1 MNELEGQ
8 VSIFDLDLPFGK
20 TCPEPLAVTKEKIS
34 GRLSKQSQASV
45 KTDWIFLDLRRANG
59 NMRGGWQEM
68 DGALLGGST
77 MLNTGVCP
85 NVERE
90 STLSQI
96 LQLNAPEKYFLSP
109 QACAGIIRRA
119 EKRGKTLP
127 DMLRAALMEV
137 VGLAGGLN
145 SIEEEPEPEMDSI
158 EEEYDE

>member
-1 MNELEGQ
+1 MQ
-8 VSIFDLDLPFGK
+8 QQISFLDSQFGK
-20 TCPEPLAVTKEKIS
+20 M
-34 GRLSKQSQASV
+34 SQAHSV
-45 KTDWIFLDLRRANG
+45 QTEEKTSEQSSRRSAPSARRTLMFLDLRPGMGG
-59 NMRGGWQEM
+59 NLLGSYWEM
-68 DGALLGGST
+68 DIASLGKYT
-77 MLNTGVCP
+77 TLNIGESP
-85 NVERE
+85 NAVRE

-145 SIEEEPEPEMDSI
+145 SIEEEPEPEMDGI
-158 EEEYDE
+158 EEEDDE